1 MIDKYILQNNKWAKS
16 QTDINPNFFQ
26 KISQK
31 QSPSIFWV
39 GCCDSRVIP
48 TEILNLSLGDVFIQ
62 TNIANQMNLDDD
74 NAVSSLE
81 YAINILK
88 VKYVNIC
95 GHTHCGGI
103 QAALSDEEDL
113 PPAIKRWLDP
123 IKKLKK
129 TLPIDDTTDPH
140 PLMVELNIKHQ
151 VKMIEKSSTL
161 QALWEKGLG
170 PSLHGWVFEL
180 EKGRVRELCM
190 SAPPSKSL
198 KASLFLS

>member
-1 MIDKYILQNNKWAKS
+1 MIDKYILQNNTWAKS
-16 QTDINPNFFQ
+16 QTDINPNFFRN
-26 KISQK
+26 ISQK

-81 YAINILK
+81 FAVNILK
-88 VKYVNIC
+88 VKYIIIC

-103 QAALSDEEDL
+103 QAALSDEDDL
-113 PPAIKRWLDP
+113 SPAIKRWLDP

-129 TLPIDDTTDPH
+129 ALPTDAANPH
-140 PLMVELNIKHQ
+140 QLMVELNIKHQ
-151 VKMIEKSSTL
+151 VQMIEKSSIL
-161 QALWEKGLG
+161 QSLWEKGLG
-170 PSLHGWVFEL
+170 PSIHGWIFEL

-190 SAPPSKSL
+190 SAPPSKKL
-198 KASLFLS
+198 RAYLFLS